1 MYALTNFLGQREQG
15 HMATGV
21 TTESASE
28 EELVRYRI
36 APEKST
42 FIVQSFAEG
51 LFSAFGHDPII
62 AIREF
67 SGEAQFVPDTFEDAS
82 VTLNINARAL
92 TLSGEVK
99 EKDRAEIERTMR
111 EQVLEVETYPEI
123 LFSSANISA
132 SRLAEGRYRVRII
145 GDLTLH
151 GVTQK
156 NIWISAETKLE
167 DSSLRTQGEFSLKQT
182 DFGIKPFSAVG
193 GTIKLRNELR
203 FTFDI
208 AAEKTQG

>member
-1 MYALTNFLGQREQG
+1 MT
-15 HMATGV
+15 TGA
-21 TTESASE
+21 TTENASKNQ
-28 EELVRYRI
+28 LVCYRV

-62 AIREF
+62 GIRDF
-67 SGEAQFVPDTFEDAS
+67 SGETQFVSNTFENAS
-82 VTLNINARAL
+82 VTLKINTRAL
-92 TLSGEVK
+92 TLSGEVR
-99 EKDRAEIERTMR
+99 EKDRAEIERAMR

-132 SRLAEGRYRVRII
+132 NRLAEGRYRVRII

-156 NIWISAETKLE
+156 NIWISAEARLD
-167 DSSLRTQGEFSLKQT
+167 DSFLRTQGEFSLKQT

-193 GTIKLRNELR
+193 GTIKLKNELR

-208 AAEKTQG
+208 AAEKEG